1 MMMMMIIIII
11 IIIIIL
17 LRRLLDIKQIIA
29 AVLFSELYLYD
40 VCPQLQRLFFANST
54 NIVEIPLF

>member
-1 MMMMMIIIII
+1 MIMIMIMIIM
-11 IIIIIL
+11 IIL
-17 LRRLLDIKQIIA
+17 SRRLLNIKQMIA
-29 AVLFSELYLYD
+29 AVLFSELYLYR

>member
-1 MMMMMIIIII
+1 MMMMIMMIM
-11 IIIIIL
+11 IIIL
-17 LRRLLDIKQIIA
+17 SRRLLNIKQMIA
-29 AVLFSELYLYD
+29 AVLFSELYLYR